1 MPGNTECTK
10 ASTLNSMARKLTS
23 TPTLPPT
30 IPRINSSTRGRCRY
44 GRVRISTNMMQQSF
58 IGVVDGDMTIGKN
71 RGLLA

>member
-10 ASTLNSMARKLTS
+10 ASTLNSIARKLTS

-30 IPRINSSTRGRCRY
+30 IPRISNKMRGRCRY

-58 IGVVDGDMTIGKN
+58 GGVVNGDMTIGKN